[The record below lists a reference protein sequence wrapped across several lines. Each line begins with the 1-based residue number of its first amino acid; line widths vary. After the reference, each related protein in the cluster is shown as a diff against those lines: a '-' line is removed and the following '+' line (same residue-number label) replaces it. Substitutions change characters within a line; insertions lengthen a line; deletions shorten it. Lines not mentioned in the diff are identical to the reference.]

1 MLSAHFTSLKIA
13 IVFGDGFSLITAFE
27 RERIFCYK
35 GKTKPNQNKKTFSN
49 VTTLLQYSFFVI
61 EFKIIMYNSLCHC

>member
-13 IVFGDGFSLITAFE
+13 IVFGDGFSFIKAFE

-35 GKTKPNQNKKTFSN
+35 CKTKTKTN
-49 VTTLLQYSFFVI
+49 LQ
-61 EFKIIMYNSLCHC
+61 